1 MGSWKPR
8 PSRDV
13 HVQSMRLT
21 AQEGYV
27 LSRIDG
33 TTDVDALAKLT
44 GLSAEDLQPILDHL
58 LVEGALEAPPVASP
72 PREPVRTAPVLPAA
86 AAENIEDL
94 VGDAPEEP
102 ASPEGATHR
111 ELFERTLHSL
121 PEDVR
126 AQRALAAEEPELS
139 AFCFDPVPAVIQRVL
154 ENPRAG
160 LAQARLVA
168 AHHRNPV
175 GLEALAAR
183 VAFQRDPEVQRL
195 LLRNIQ
201 TSDPLVRRL
210 LSSRRLVEVYNA
222 SHSPELPER
231 HRRTA
236 RDLLRSRFA
245 AASPDERVELI
256 VVTEGRVL
264 QALSGL
270 ALDGRA
276 VALLCARTFASA
288 LLVENL
294 GRWPA
299 APPPLI
305 AHLLKQP
312 IARQAPPLRALLK
325 RHPNCPQSAG

>member
-1 MGSWKPR
+1 
-8 PSRDV
+8 
-13 HVQSMRLT
+13 MRLT

-33 TTDVDALAKLT
+33 STDLDELAQLT
-44 GLSAEDLQPILDHL
+44 GLSPGDLQPILEHL
-58 LVEGALEAPPVASP
+58 VSEGALEMPADARASEPPARAPAEAELRV
-72 PREPVRTAPVLPAA
+72 TT
-86 AAENIEDL
+86 ENIEDL

-102 ASPEGATHR
+102 AGPEGATHR
-111 ELFERTLHSL
+111 ELFERNLHSL
-121 PEDVR
+121 PEDAR
-126 AQRALAAEEPELS
+126 AHKAVAAAEPELS

-154 ENPRAG
+154 ENPRTG
-160 LAQARLVA
+160 LVHARLVA

-175 GLEALAAR
+175 GLDALAAR
-183 VAFQRDPEVQRL
+183 VAFLRDPEVQRL
-195 LLRNIQ
+195 LLRNSQ

-222 SHSPELPER
+222 GHSPELPER

-236 RDLLRSRFA
+236 RELLRSRFA
-245 AASPDERVELI
+245 AASPEERVELI

-276 VALLCARTFASA
+276 VALLCAKTFTSA

-312 IARQAPPLRALLK
+312 IARQVPPVRALLK
-325 RHPNCPQSAG
+325 RHPNCPQSAS

>member
-1 MGSWKPR
+1 MGSWRPR

-13 HVQSMRLT
+13 DVLSMRLT

-33 TTDVDALAKLT
+33 TTDVEELAQLT

-58 LVEGALEAPPVASP
+58 LDEGALEAPPVASAP
-72 PREPVRTAPVLPAA
+72 SEPVRTAPDAPAA
-86 AAENIEDL
+86 TEENIEDL
-94 VGDAPEEP
+94 VGDAPEQP
-102 ASPEGATHR
+102 PSPEGATHR
-111 ELFERTLHSL
+111 ELFERTLH
-121 PEDVR
+121 
-126 AQRALAAEEPELS
+126 AL
-139 AFCFDPVPAVIQRVL
+139 PAVIQRVL

-160 LAQARLVA
+160 LVHARLVA
-168 AHHRNPV
+168 AHHLNPV

-201 TSDPLVRRL
+201 SSDPLVRRL

-222 SHSPELPER
+222 GHSPELPER

-276 VALLCARTFASA
+276 VALLCARTFTSA

-294 GRWPA
+294 GRWPG

-325 RHPNCPQSAG
+325 RHPNCPQSAS

>member
-1 MGSWKPR
+1 MGSWRPR
-8 PSRDV
+8 PSRHVD
-13 HVQSMRLT
+13 VQSMRLT
-21 AQEGYV
+21 AQEGFV

-33 TTDVDALAKLT
+33 TTDVDELAQLT
-44 GLSAEDLQPILDHL
+44 GLAPEDLQPILEHL
-58 LVEGALEAPPVASP
+58 VSEGALDVPSRPSAPE
-72 PREPVRTAPVLPAA
+72 RHVRTPPETEPASTV
-86 AAENIEDL
+86 ENIEDL

-102 ASPEGATHR
+102 GAPDGATHR
-111 ELFERTLHSL
+111 ELFERKLHPL

-126 AQRALAAEEPELS
+126 AQRALGAEEPELS
-139 AFCFDPVPAVIQRVL
+139 AFCFDPAPAVIQRVL
-154 ENPRAG
+154 ENPRTA
-160 LAQARLVA
+160 LVQARLVA

-195 LLRNIQ
+195 LLRNSQ

-210 LSSRRLVEVYNA
+210 LSSRRLVDVHNA
-222 SHSPELPER
+222 GHSPELPER

-236 RDLLRSRFA
+236 RELLRSRFA
-245 AASPDERVELI
+245 TASPEERVELI

-276 VALLCARTFASA
+276 VALLCARTFTSA

-294 GRWPA
+294 GRWPG

-312 IARQAPPLRALLK
+312 IARQA
-325 RHPNCPQSAG
+325 Q